1 MAAHDSQRLKARGMI
16 QDPDLKA
23 MVGQKGIPKGQ
34 HGQAKVGNG
43 QPPVPLAK
51 GGSASK
57 GGAVRGRGVEAM
69 ESKAMEMDRAKKKC
83 GGKAK
88 MAEGGKV
95 ADAKREMLSILGDPA
110 DGKTGEWKQ
119 MDKSKAQMRM
129 QGNTEKWR
137 EDDRQWAKDKRVS
150 DKESKAKMA
159 AGGAAKTRR
168 GIGHGKMPKKGHMA
182 AYD

>member
-16 QDPDLKA
+16 QDPELKS
-23 MVGQKGIPKGQ
+23 MVGRKGIPKGQ

-57 GGAVRGRGVEAM
+57 ARDAM
-69 ESKAMEMDRAKKKC
+69 MAAAGDEGQDKALMKRHNRLMHPGQKSKLAK
-83 GGKAK
+83 GGKP
-88 MAEGGKV
+88 GC
-95 ADAKREMLSILGDPA
+95 
-110 DGKTGEWKQ
+110 
-119 MDKSKAQMRM
+119 
-129 QGNTEKWR
+129 
-137 EDDRQWAKDKRVS
+137 
-150 DKESKAKMA
+150 KMA